1 MSLLEL
7 VQDGREV
14 LSGLL
19 HNLSA
24 STGPLT
30 RDTRSGG
37 YGPAD
42 DIVQRE
48 DGPLCAAEI
57 GFELQK
63 QFAILPGGRG
73 MDGNPIIVFPEFPEF
88 SELEED
94 EVQNVLNYLSS
105 LPSVAASAVGFILVL
120 DRRLDRWAAVRATLL
135 RIAGSFPGNL
145 HLVLVLRP
153 TTLLQRTLSDFLF
166 KYNKDE
172 FKMKV
177 VMLSSVTELHAY
189 IDPGQLTTELGG
201 TQEYRHDSWIS
212 HRTAIEAFALMV
224 KTTAQTLQAFGT
236 ELAETE
242 LPNDAEATT
251 NLLHAHTLKKDT
263 MKEDLQVALSQ
274 GGRLLECI
282 NEPLQTEPECSRT
295 NDELEN
301 LDTVQRLLGQLDE
314 TQMAFDDFWERH
326 RTKLEQCLQL
336 RHFEQH
342 FREVRAQLDVTAE
355 RLSGF
360 SEVSEALD
368 RALSLACE
376 GDRLIEDSHYAEDSI
391 RPKCSELRGV
401 CEEISST
408 LRSKK
413 SLLLRAMEL
422 HHSLEKASR
431 WCEKGIFLLASQ
443 PVDRCQSQDGAE
455 AALQELERYLDTATL
470 HTVADRG
477 AMCCQYEAVLTAQ
490 LKDQVEGVFL
500 KQSSVQEM
508 FEKRRVSLKKLA
520 AKQTRPVQ
528 PVAPRPEVKSP
539 LSSPSQQR
547 KERRYSA
554 DNAICKRVESPTH
567 NGGIRHASLSEE
579 EENLAVLRRHV
590 MNELLETERAYVE
603 ELLCVLE
610 GYAAEMDNSAMAH
623 LIPSTLLNKKVVLFG
638 NMSEIYQFHKRTFL
652 KELEAYTDCPELV
665 GRCFLE
671 RMKDLQIYEAY
682 CQNKPRSESLWRQCS
697 DCAFFQECQKKLEHK
712 LGLDSYLLKPVQRIT
727 KYQLLLKELLKYSK
741 GCDGCDDLQE
751 ALSSILGILKAV
763 NDSMHLIAITGYEG
777 NLSDLGRL
785 LMQGSFSVWT
795 EHKKGHAKVK
805 DLARFKPM
813 QRHLF
818 LHEKAL
824 LFCKRREE
832 NGEGYEKA
840 PSYSF
845 KHSLSMTAVGI
856 TESAKGDNKKF
867 EVWCNSRDE
876 VFIAQ
881 APTPEIKTSW
891 VNEIRKVLTQQLR
904 ACRGTVN
911 TRPLLAFAHRAIF
924 STAVPV
930 SEASQQKGSDSVF
943 PSPTSNSS
951 SISLSPFRSSGQK
964 NPKKQEEKKAE
975 TSSVSDSSSSPKHKD
990 EPVTSPTTDRSSV
1003 AKKRFTLQGFSNLK
1017 SPKGSAL
1024 SPEHGAK
1031 SHSVKSDPT
1040 PFGFKGWNKA
1050 SLSVDA
1056 SEENDGYSSGED
1068 PMNSDP
1074 EDEVARKLA
1083 PGTYTVVADCEKA
1096 GPQELSVTS
1105 GDMVQL
1111 IREGEEGQWFVK
1123 NLRSSKEGW
1132 VAAANLLSL
1141 ISESK
1146 SSQSLSSSD
1155 GSVSGNLSTS
1165 SSCSETYTS
1174 FSDIKP

>member
-1 MSLLEL
+1 MGGSVWLRITALLHYLLDSFMGEGMSVPDDLEQTL
-7 VQDGREV
+7 EV
-14 LSGLL
+14 LSTI
-19 HNLSA
+19 S
-24 STGPLT
+24 
-30 RDTRSGG
+30 
-37 YGPAD
+37 D
-42 DIVQRE
+42 DVLQTQ
-48 DGPLCAAEI
+48 DGTVCAAEI
-57 GFELQK
+57 GSELRK

-73 MDGNPIIVFPEFPEF
+73 TNGNPIIVLPEFPDF
-88 SELEED
+88 SELEEE
-94 EVQNVLNYLSS
+94 EVKNVLGYLSS
-105 LPSVAASAVGFILVL
+105 VPSVAASGVGFILVI

-145 HLVLVLRP
+145 DLVLVLRP
-153 TTLLQRTLSDFLF
+153 TTLFQRTLSDFLF
-166 KYNKDE
+166 KYNRDE

-201 TQEYRHDSWIS
+201 TQEYSHESWIS

-242 LPNDAEATT
+242 LPNDTEATT
-251 NLLHAHTLKKDT
+251 ALLYTHSQKKDE

-282 NEPLQTEPECSRT
+282 NEPLHTDPEYNMT
-295 NDELEN
+295 YDELEN
-301 LDTVQRLLGQLDE
+301 LATVQRLLGQLDE
-314 TQMAFDDFWERH
+314 TEKAFDDFWERH

-336 RHFEQH
+336 RHFEKH
-342 FREVRAQLDVTAE
+342 FREVRTQLDVTSE

-360 SEVSEALD
+360 SEVSVSPAHAEHVLRELSGHEDKACDALD
-368 RALSLACE
+368 RALSLAGE
-376 GDRLIEDSHYAEDSI
+376 GDRLIENSHYAEDSI
-391 RPKCSELRGV
+391 RPKCIELRGV

-422 HHSLEKASR
+422 HHALEKASR
-431 WCEKGIFLLASQ
+431 WCEEGIFLLASQ

-455 AALQELERYLDTATL
+455 AALQELERYLDTGSL
-470 HTVADRG
+470 HTLTDRS
-477 AMCCQYEAVLTAQ
+477 AICCQYEAVITSQ
-490 LKDQVEGVFL
+490 LRDQVEKVFQ

-539 LSSPSQQR
+539 LSSPNQQR

-554 DNAICKRVESPTH
+554 DNAICKRVESPIH
-567 NGGIRHASLSEE
+567 NGGTRHVSLSEE

-610 GYAAEMDNSAMAH
+610 GYAAEMENPAMAH
-623 LIPSTLLNKKVVLFG
+623 LIPSTLLSKRVVLFG

-785 LMQGSFSVWT
+785 MMQGSFSVWT

-818 LHEKAL
+818 LHQKAL

-845 KHSLSMTAVGI
+845 KHSLSMSALGF
-856 TESAKGDNKKF
+856 TENAKGDNKKF
-867 EVWCNSRDE
+867 EIWCNSRDE
-876 VFIAQ
+876 VFIVQ

-891 VNEIRKVLTQQLR
+891 VNEIRKVLTQQLK
-904 ACRGTVN
+904 ACRVN
-911 TRPLLAFAHRAIF
+911 
-924 STAVPV
+924 V
-930 SEASQQKGSDSVF
+930 SDASQQKSSDSAF
-943 PSPTSNSS
+943 QSPASNNS
-951 SISLSPFRSSGQK
+951 SISLSPFRSSGSKSQK
-964 NPKKQEEKKAE
+964 KTEEKKAE
-975 TSSVSDSSSSPKHKD
+975 PNATSDSSSSPKH
-990 EPVTSPTTDRSSV
+990 
-1003 AKKRFTLQGFSNLK
+1003 
-1017 SPKGSAL
+1017 
-1024 SPEHGAK
+1024 
-1031 SHSVKSDPT
+1031 
-1040 PFGFKGWNKA
+1040 KGWNKA

-1056 SEENDGYSSGED
+1056 SEENDGYSSSED

-1074 EDEVARKLA
+1074 EDDVGKKLA
-1083 PGTYTVVADCEKA
+1083 PGKYTVFADCEKA
-1096 GPQELSVTS
+1096 GPQELSVKS
-1105 GDMVQL
+1105 GDMVEL
-1111 IREGEEGQWFVK
+1111 IREGEEEQWFVK

-1146 SSQSLSSSD
+1146 SSQSLSSSAD
-1155 GSVSGNLSTS
+1155 GSVSGNISTS

>member
-1 MSLLEL
+1 MEEEQSVPDLEQMLKLLST
-7 VQDGREV
+7 
-14 LSGLL
+14 LS
-19 HNLSA
+19 
-24 STGPLT
+24 
-30 RDTRSGG
+30 
-37 YGPAD
+37 D
-42 DIVQRE
+42 DILQTERC
-48 DGPLCAAEI
+48 PFFATEI
-57 GFELQK
+57 DSELQK
-63 QFAILPGGRG
+63 QFAVLPGGRG
-73 MDGNPIIVFPEFPEF
+73 MNGSPIIVFPEFPAF
-88 SELEED
+88 SELEE
-94 EVQNVLNYLSS
+94 EELQNVLSYLTSI
-105 LPSVAASAVGFILVL
+105 PSVAASGLGFILVI

-153 TTLLQRTLSDFLF
+153 DTFFQRTLSDFLF
-166 KYNKDE
+166 KLSKDE

-177 VMLSSVTELHAY
+177 LMLSSVTELHAY
-189 IDPGQLTTELGG
+189 IDPGQLTTEFGG
-201 TQEYRHDSWIS
+201 TREYCHDSWIS

-251 NLLHAHTLKKDT
+251 SLLHTHTLKKVK
-263 MKEDLQVALSQ
+263 MKEELQVALSQ
-274 GGRLLECI
+274 GGHLLDCI
-282 NEPLQTEPECSRT
+282 NEPLQTDPEYT
-295 NDELEN
+295 MTHDELEN
-301 LDTVQRLLGQLDE
+301 LATVQRLLGQLDE
-314 TQMAFDDFWERH
+314 TEAAFDDFWERH
-326 RTKLEQCLQL
+326 HTKLEQCLQL

-342 FREVRAQLDVTAE
+342 FREVCSQLDVTLE
-355 RLSGF
+355 RLSVF
-360 SEVSEALD
+360 SEVSLSPAHAEHILRELSGHEDKACEVLD
-368 RALSLACE
+368 RALSLASE
-376 GDRLIEDSHYAEDSI
+376 GDRLIENSHYAEDSI
-391 RPKCSELRGV
+391 RPKCIELRGV
-401 CEEISST
+401 CDGISST

-413 SLLLRAMEL
+413 GLLLRAMEL
-422 HHSLEKASR
+422 HHALEKASR
-431 WCEKGIFLLASQ
+431 WCEEGIFLLASQ

-455 AALQELERYLDTATL
+455 AALQELERYLDTARL
-470 HTVADRG
+470 HTLVDRSDIY
-477 AMCCQYEAVLTAQ
+477 CQYEAVLTPQ
-490 LKDQVEGVFL
+490 LRDQVESVFQ

-528 PVAPRPEVKSP
+528 PVAPRPEVKTP
-539 LSSPSQQR
+539 LSSPNAHG
-547 KERRYSA
+547 KERRYSV
-554 DNAICKRVESPTH
+554 DSLMCKKVPSPTH
-567 NGGIRHASLSEE
+567 SFSTRHASLSEE
-579 EENLAVLRRHV
+579 EENLAILRRHV

-610 GYAAEMDNSAMAH
+610 GYAAEMDNPAMAH
-623 LIPSTLLNKKVVLFG
+623 LIPSTLLGKKDILFG

-652 KELEAYTDCPELV
+652 KELEAYTDYPELV

-727 KYQLLLKELLKYSK
+727 KYQLLLKEMLKYSK
-741 GCDGCDDLQE
+741 GCNGCNDLQE

-777 NLSDLGRL
+777 NLSELGRL

-845 KHSLSMTAVGI
+845 KHSLSMSAVGI
-856 TESAKGDNKKF
+856 TENAKGDNKKF
-867 EVWCNSRDE
+867 EIWCNSREE
-876 VFIAQ
+876 VFIVQ
-881 APTPEIKTSW
+881 APTPEIKTTW
-891 VNEIRKVLTQQLR
+891 VNEIRKVLTEQLK
-904 ACRGTVN
+904 ACRD
-911 TRPLLAFAHRAIF
+911 AC
-924 STAVPV
+924 
-930 SEASQQKGSDSVF
+930 QQKNSDSITL
-943 PSPTSNSS
+943 SPTSNI
-951 SISLSPFRSSGQK
+951 SISLSPFWSNGQK
-964 NPKKQEEKKAE
+964 SQKKQDERKAE
-975 TSSVSDSSSSPKHKD
+975 LSPTSDVNSSSSSPKHKD

-1024 SPEHGAK
+1024 SPEHGSK
-1031 SHSVKSDPT
+1031 HHLVKSDPT
-1040 PFGFKGWNKA
+1040 PFGFKGLNKT

-1056 SEENDGYSSGED
+1056 SDENDGYSSSED

-1074 EDEVARKLA
+1074 EDEGVKKLA
-1083 PGTYTVVADCEKA
+1083 PGKYTVVVDCEKA
-1096 GPQELSVTS
+1096 GPQELFVKS
-1105 GDMVQL
+1105 GDTVQL

-1141 ISESK
+1141 ISEAK

>member
-1 MSLLEL
+1 MGEQLSVPEDLEQTL
-7 VQDGREV
+7 EV
-14 LSGLL
+14 LSTV
-19 HNLSA
+19 S
-24 STGPLT
+24 
-30 RDTRSGG
+30 
-37 YGPAD
+37 D
-42 DIVQRE
+42 DVLQSE

-57 GFELQK
+57 GSELQK

-73 MDGNPIIVFPEFPEF
+73 MNGSPIVIFPEFPAF
-88 SELEED
+88 SELEDE
-94 EVQNVLNYLSS
+94 EVQNVLRYLTSV
-105 LPSVAASAVGFILVL
+105 PSVAASGVGFILVI

-201 TQEYRHDSWIS
+201 TQEYCHDSWIS

-224 KTTAQTLQAFGT
+224 KTTAQTLQTFGT

-251 NLLHAHTLKKDT
+251 NLLHTHTLKKDK

-282 NEPLQTEPECSRT
+282 NEPLQTDPEYNMT
-295 NDELEN
+295 YDEQEN

-314 TQMAFDDFWERH
+314 TEAAFDDFWERH

-342 FREVRAQLDVTAE
+342 FREVRGQLDVTSE

-360 SEVSEALD
+360 SEVSVSPAHAEHVLRELSGHEDRACDVLD
-368 RALSLACE
+368 CALSLASE
-376 GDRLIEDSHYAEDSI
+376 GDRLIENSHYAEDSI
-391 RPKCSELRGV
+391 RPKCSELREV

-413 SLLLRAMEL
+413 SLLLKAMEL
-422 HHSLEKASR
+422 HHALEKASR
-431 WCEKGIFLLASQ
+431 WCEEGIFLLASQ

-455 AALQELERYLDTATL
+455 AALQELERYLDTAPL
-470 HTVADRG
+470 HTLIDHSAI
-477 AMCCQYEAVLTAQ
+477 CCQYEAALTTQ
-490 LKDQVEGVFL
+490 LRDQVESVFQ

-539 LSSPSQQR
+539 LSSPNQQR

-554 DNAICKRVESPTH
+554 DNAICKKVETPLQ
-567 NGGIRHASLSEE
+567 NGGTRHASLTEE

-610 GYAAEMDNSAMAH
+610 GYAAEMDNPAMAH
-623 LIPSTLLNKKVVLFG
+623 LIPSALLSKKDVLFG

-741 GCDGCDDLQE
+741 SCDGSDDLQD

-777 NLSDLGRL
+777 NLSELGRL

-845 KHSLSMTAVGI
+845 KHSLSMSAVGI
-856 TESAKGDNKKF
+856 TENAKGDNKKF

-876 VFIAQ
+876 VFIVQ
-881 APTPEIKTSW
+881 APTPEIKTLW
-891 VNEIRKVLTQQLR
+891 VNEIRKVLTQQLK
-904 ACRGTVN
+904 ACRD
-911 TRPLLAFAHRAIF
+911 AI
-924 STAVPV
+924 
-930 SEASQQKGSDSVF
+930 QQKSSDT
-943 PSPTSNSS
+943 PSPTSNNS

-964 NPKKQEEKKAE
+964 NQKKQEEKKGE
-975 TSSVSDSSSSPKHKD
+975 QSPNSDVNSSSSPKHK
-990 EPVTSPTTDRSSV
+990 EPAPHVTLSRVKWMSTSSLLQS
-1003 AKKRFTLQGFSNLK
+1003 KRQGWS
-1017 SPKGSAL
+1017 
-1024 SPEHGAK
+1024 
-1031 SHSVKSDPT
+1031 
-1040 PFGFKGWNKA
+1040 KA

-1074 EDEVARKLA
+1074 EDEVGKKLA
-1083 PGTYTVVADCEKA
+1083 PGKYTVVADCEKA
-1096 GPQELSVTS
+1096 GPQELSVKS

-1132 VAAANLLSL
+1132 VAAENLLSL

>member
-1 MSLLEL
+1 MKQAVYFSLPVEMETLREEEETVQRDGMKECTGKKQGHGGERFVSISLEEMESYYRYTHCCH
-7 VQDGREV
+7 Q
-14 LSGLL
+14 L
-19 HNLSA
+19 HN
-24 STGPLT
+24 
-30 RDTRSGG
+30 
-37 YGPAD
+37 
-42 DIVQRE
+42 DIVHKD
-48 DGPLCAAEI
+48 DGALCAAEI
-57 GFELQK
+57 GSELQK

-73 MDGNPIIVFPEFPEF
+73 TNGSPIIVFPEFPAF
-88 SELEED
+88 SELEEE
-94 EVQNVLNYLSS
+94 EVQNVLGYLTSV
-105 LPSVAASAVGFILVL
+105 PSVAASGVGFILVI

-145 HLVLVLRP
+145 NLVLVLRP

-201 TQEYRHDSWIS
+201 TQEYCHDSWIS

-251 NLLHAHTLKKDT
+251 SLLHTHTLKKDK

-274 GGRLLECI
+274 GGRLLQYI
-282 NEPLQTEPECSRT
+282 NEPLQTDPEYSMT
-295 NDELEN
+295 HDELEN
-301 LDTVQRLLGQLDE
+301 LATVQRLLGQLDE
-314 TQMAFDDFWERH
+314 TETAFDDFWERH
-326 RTKLEQCLQL
+326 HTKLEQCLQL
-336 RHFEQH
+336 RHFEKH
-342 FREVRAQLDVTAE
+342 FREVRAQLDVTSE

-360 SEVSEALD
+360 SEVSVSPAHAEHVLRELSGHEDKACDALD
-368 RALSLACE
+368 LALSLASE
-376 GDRLIEDSHYAEDSI
+376 GDRLIENSHYAEDSI
-391 RPKCSELRGV
+391 RPKCNELRGV

-408 LRSKK
+408 LKSKK
-413 SLLLRAMEL
+413 SLLLKALEL
-422 HHSLEKASR
+422 HHALEKASR
-431 WCEKGIFLLASQ
+431 WCEDGIFLLASQ

-455 AALQELERYLDTATL
+455 AALQELERYLDTAPL
-470 HTVADRG
+470 HTLADRS
-477 AMCCQYEAVLTAQ
+477 AICCQYEAVLNTQ
-490 LKDQVEGVFL
+490 LRDQVEKVFQ

-508 FEKRRVSLKKLA
+508 FEKRRISLKKLA

-539 LSSPSQQR
+539 QSSPNQER

-554 DNAICKRVESPTH
+554 DNVICKKVESPLH
-567 NGGIRHASLSEE
+567 NGGTRHASLSEE

-610 GYAAEMDNSAMAH
+610 GYGAEMDNPAMAH
-623 LIPSTLLNKKVVLFG
+623 LIPSNLHSKKDILFG

-741 GCDGCDDLQE
+741 GCDGSDDLQE

-845 KHSLSMTAVGI
+845 KHSLSMSAVGI
-856 TESAKGDNKKF
+856 TENAKGDNKKF
-867 EVWCNSRDE
+867 EIWCNSREE
-876 VFIAQ
+876 VFIVQ
-881 APTPEIKTSW
+881 APTTEIKTAW
-891 VNEIRKVLTQQLR
+891 VNEIRKVLTQQLK
-904 ACRGTVN
+904 ACRDA
-911 TRPLLAFAHRAIF
+911 RQQK
-924 STAVPV
+924 SSDPV
-930 SEASQQKGSDSVF
+930 SPG
-943 PSPTSNSS
+943 PTSNNT
-951 SISLSPFRSSGQK
+951 SISLSPFRSSQK
-964 NPKKQEEKKAE
+964 NQKKQEEKKSEANP
-975 TSSVSDSSSSPKHKD
+975 TSDGNSSSSPKH
-990 EPVTSPTTDRSSV
+990 
-1003 AKKRFTLQGFSNLK
+1003 
-1017 SPKGSAL
+1017 
-1024 SPEHGAK
+1024 
-1031 SHSVKSDPT
+1031 
-1040 PFGFKGWNKA
+1040 KGWNKA

-1068 PMNSDP
+1068 PMNSDT
-1074 EDEVARKLA
+1074 EDEVVKKLA
-1083 PGTYTVVADCEKA
+1083 PGKYTVVADCEKA
-1096 GPQELSVTS
+1096 GPQELSVKS
-1105 GDMVQL
+1105 GDVVQL

-1174 FSDIKP
+1174 YSDIKP

>member
-7 VQDGREV
+7 IQDSQE
-14 LSGLL
+14 LL
-19 HNLSA
+19 FQLLRDVSV
-24 STGPLT
+24 SISLLT
-30 RDTRSGG
+30 RLTHPSQSQRPTRRT
-37 YGPAD
+37 D
-42 DIVQRE
+42 DILQKE
-48 DGPLCAAEI
+48 DGPLLAAQI
-57 GFELQK
+57 GSELQK
-63 QFAILPGGRG
+63 RFAILPGCRG
-73 MDGNPIIVFPEFPEF
+73 IDGHPVIFLPEFPAFE
-88 SELEED
+88 ELPEE
-94 EVQNVLNYLSS
+94 ELQNVLRYLTSV
-105 LPSVAASAVGFILVL
+105 PSVAASEVGFILIV

-153 TTLLQRTLSDFLF
+153 TALFQRTLSDFLF

-177 VMLSSVTELHAY
+177 VMLSTVTELHAY

-201 TQEYRHDSWIS
+201 TQEYCHDSWIS

-224 KTTAQTLQAFGT
+224 KTVAQTLQAFGT

-242 LPNDAEATT
+242 LPNDADATVH
-251 NLLHAHTLKKDT
+251 LLHEHTLKKDT
-263 MKEDLQVALSQ
+263 MKEDLKVALSQ
-274 GGRLLECI
+274 GGRLLACI
-282 NEPLQTEPECSRT
+282 NEPLQTGPEHSMT
-295 NDELEN
+295 EDEMEN
-301 LDTVQRLLGQLDE
+301 LATVQRLLGQLDE
-314 TQMAFDDFWERH
+314 TETAFDDFWERH

-336 RHFEQH
+336 RHFEKH
-342 FREVRAQLDVTAE
+342 FREVRPQLGVMAE

-360 SEVSEALD
+360 SEVSISPAHAEHVLRELSSHEEKACELMD
-368 RALSLACE
+368 LALSLASE
-376 GDRLIEDSHYAEDSI
+376 GDRLIENSHYAEDCI

-401 CEEISST
+401 CEEIGST

-413 SLLLRAMEL
+413 GLLLRALEL
-422 HHSLEKASR
+422 HHALEKASQ
-431 WCEKGIFLLASQ
+431 WCEEGIFLLANQ

-455 AALQELERYLDTATL
+455 AALHELERYLDTAAL
-470 HTVADRG
+470 HTLTDRS
-477 AMCCQYEAVLTAQ
+477 AICCQYDAVLNPQ
-490 LKDQVEGVFL
+490 LRDHIDKVFQ

-508 FEKRRVSLKKLA
+508 FEKRQVSLKKLA

-539 LSSPSQQR
+539 LSSPSLER
-547 KERRYSA
+547 KERRFSA
-554 DNAICKRVESPTH
+554 DNALCKKGESPVH
-567 NGGIRHASLSEE
+567 NGSTRHASLSEE

-590 MNELLETERAYVE
+590 MNELLETERVYVE

-610 GYAAEMDNSAMAH
+610 GYAAEMDNPAMAH
-623 LIPSTLLNKKVVLFG
+623 LIPSSLQSKKDILFG
-638 NMSEIYQFHKRTFL
+638 NMPEIYQFHKRTFL
-652 KELEAYTDCPELV
+652 KELEAYTDRPELV

-671 RMKDLQIYEAY
+671 RMSDLQIYEAY

-741 GCDGCDDLQE
+741 GCDGAADLQE

-777 NLSDLGRL
+777 NLSELGRL

-845 KHSLSMTAVGI
+845 KHSLRMSAVGI
-856 TESAKGDNKKF
+856 TENAKGDNKKF
-867 EVWCNSRDE
+867 EIWCNSREE
-876 VFIAQ
+876 VFIVQ
-881 APTPEIKTSW
+881 APTAEIKTAW
-891 VNEIRKVLTQQLR
+891 VNEIRKVLTQQLK
-904 ACRGTVN
+904 ACRDAT
-911 TRPLLAFAHRAIF
+911 
-924 STAVPV
+924 
-930 SEASQQKGSDSVF
+930 QQKGSDSIS
-943 PSPTSNSS
+943 PNPTSNNTSV
-951 SISLSPFRSSGQK
+951 SLSPFRSSGQK
-964 NPKKQEEKKAE
+964 NQKKQDEKKAE
-975 TSSVSDSSSSPKHKD
+975 PNPPPEANSCPSPKHK
-990 EPVTSPTTDRSSV
+990 
-1003 AKKRFTLQGFSNLK
+1003 
-1017 SPKGSAL
+1017 
-1024 SPEHGAK
+1024 
-1031 SHSVKSDPT
+1031 
-1040 PFGFKGWNKA
+1040 GWNKS
-1050 SLSVDA
+1050 SLSADA
-1056 SEENDGYSSGED
+1056 SEENDGFSSGED
-1068 PMNSDP
+1068 PMNSDV
-1074 EDEVARKLA
+1074 EDEVVKKLA
-1083 PGTYTVVADCEKA
+1083 PGKYTVVADCEKA
-1096 GPQELSVTS
+1096 GPQELSVKS
-1105 GDMVQL
+1105 GDVVQL

-1123 NLRSSKEGW
+1123 NLRSGKDGW

>member
-1 MSLLEL
+1 MTMSLLDLIQEG
-7 VQDGREV
+7 QEV
-14 LSGLL
+14 LSRLL
-19 HNLSA
+19 YNLSL
-24 STGPLT
+24 SVSVLT
-30 RDTRSGG
+30 RHTHHRDR
-37 YGPAD
+37 GPVWRKD

-48 DGPLCAAEI
+48 DGPFCAAEI
-57 GFELQK
+57 GSELQK

-73 MDGNPIIVFPEFPEF
+73 VNGSPIIVLPEFPTF
-88 SELEED
+88 NELEEE
-94 EVQNVLNYLSS
+94 EVQNVLSYLTSI
-105 LPSVAASAVGFILVL
+105 PSVAASGVGFILVI

-166 KYNKDE
+166 KFNKDE

-201 TQEYRHDSWIS
+201 TQEYCHDSWIS

-251 NLLHAHTLKKDT
+251 SLLHTHTLKKEK

-282 NEPLQTEPECSRT
+282 NEPLQTDPEYSMT
-295 NDELEN
+295 YDEQEN
-301 LDTVQRLLGQLDE
+301 LATVQRLLGQLDE
-314 TQMAFDDFWERH
+314 TEAAFDDFWERH

-336 RHFEQH
+336 RHFELH
-342 FREVRAQLDVTAE
+342 FRDVRAQLDVTSE
-355 RLSGF
+355 RLTGF
-360 SEVSEALD
+360 SEVSVSPAHAEHVLRELSGHEEKACDVLD
-368 RALSLACE
+368 RALALASE
-376 GDRLIEDSHYAEDSI
+376 GDRLIENSHYAEDSI
-391 RPKCSELRGV
+391 RPKCGELRGV

-413 SLLLRAMEL
+413 SVLLKAMEL
-422 HHSLEKASR
+422 HHALEKASR
-431 WCEKGIFLLASQ
+431 WCEEGIFLLASQ

-455 AALQELERYLDTATL
+455 AALQELERYLETAPL
-470 HTVADRG
+470 HTLADRS
-477 AMCCQYEAVLTAQ
+477 AICCQYEATLTAQ
-490 LKDQVEGVFL
+490 LRDQIEKVFQ

-539 LSSPSQQR
+539 LSSPNQQR

-554 DNAICKRVESPTH
+554 DNAICKKVESPIH
-567 NGGIRHASLSEE
+567 NGGTRHASLSEE

-610 GYAAEMDNSAMAH
+610 GYAAEMDNPSVAH
-623 LIPSTLLNKKVVLFG
+623 LIPSNLLSKKDVLFG

-671 RMKDLQIYEAY
+671 RMEDLQIYEAY

-727 KYQLLLKELLKYSK
+727 KYQLLLKEMLKYSK

-777 NLSDLGRL
+777 NLSELGRL

-845 KHSLSMTAVGI
+845 KHSLSMSAVGI
-856 TESAKGDNKKF
+856 TENAKGDNKKF
-867 EVWCNSRDE
+867 EIWCNSRDE
-876 VFIAQ
+876 VFIVQ
-881 APTPEIKTSW
+881 APTAEIKTAW
-891 VNEIRKVLTQQLR
+891 VNEIRKVLTQQLK
-904 ACRGTVN
+904 ACRD
-911 TRPLLAFAHRAIF
+911 
-924 STAVPV
+924 
-930 SEASQQKGSDSVF
+930 ASQQKSSDSVS
-943 PSPTSNSS
+943 PSPTSNNSTT
-951 SISLSPFRSSGQK
+951 ISLSPFRSSGQK
-964 NPKKQEEKKAE
+964 NQKKQEEKKAE
-975 TSSVSDSSSSPKHKD
+975 VSTISEVNSSPKH
-990 EPVTSPTTDRSSV
+990 
-1003 AKKRFTLQGFSNLK
+1003 
-1017 SPKGSAL
+1017 
-1024 SPEHGAK
+1024 
-1031 SHSVKSDPT
+1031 
-1040 PFGFKGWNKA
+1040 KGWNKA
-1050 SLSVDA
+1050 SFSVDA

-1074 EDEVARKLA
+1074 EEDVGKKLA
-1083 PGTYTVVADCEKA
+1083 PGKYTVVADCEKA
-1096 GPQELSVTS
+1096 GPQELSVKS

-1111 IREGEEGQWFVK
+1111 IKEGDDGQWFVK

>member
-1 MSLLEL
+1 MTMSLLEL
-7 VQDGREV
+7 IQEGQEV
-14 LSGLL
+14 LGGLL
-19 HNLSA
+19 HNLTISV
-24 STGPLT
+24 SLLT
-30 RDTRSGG
+30 RHTHRRSP
-37 YGPAD
+37 GPTD
-42 DIVQRE
+42 DILQRE
-48 DGPLCAAEI
+48 DGPFAAEI
-57 GFELQK
+57 GHELQK

-73 MDGNPIIVFPEFPEF
+73 MNGNPIIIFPEFPDF
-88 SELEED
+88 SELEEE
-94 EVQNVLNYLSS
+94 EVQNVLSYLSS
-105 LPSVAASAVGFILVL
+105 IPSVAASGVGFNLVI

-166 KYNKDE
+166 KYNRDE

-201 TQEYRHDSWIS
+201 TQEYCHDSWIS

-242 LPNDAEATT
+242 LPNDAEATV
-251 NLLHAHTLKKDT
+251 NLLHTHTLKKDK

-282 NEPLQTEPECSRT
+282 NEPLQTDPEYSMT
-295 NDELEN
+295 YDELEN
-301 LDTVQRLLGQLDE
+301 LATVQRLLGQLDE
-314 TQMAFDDFWERH
+314 TQTAFDDFWERH

-342 FREVRAQLDVTAE
+342 FREVRPQLDVTSE

-360 SEVSEALD
+360 SEVSVSPAHAEHVLRELSSHEDKACDTLE
-368 RALSLACE
+368 RALSLASE
-376 GDRLIEDSHYAEDSI
+376 GDRLIENSHYAEDSI
-391 RPKCSELRGV
+391 RPKCGELRGV

-413 SLLLRAMEL
+413 SLLLTALEL
-422 HHSLEKASR
+422 HRALDKASR
-431 WCEKGIFLLASQ
+431 WCEDGIFLLASQ

-455 AALQELERYLDTATL
+455 AALQELERYLDTAPL
-470 HTVADRG
+470 HTLADRS
-477 AMCCQYEAVLTAQ
+477 AICCQYEAVLTPQ
-490 LKDQVEGVFL
+490 LMDQVERVFQ
-500 KQSSVQEM
+500 KQISVQEM
-508 FEKRRVSLKKLA
+508 FEKRRISLKKLA

-539 LSSPSQQR
+539 LSSPNQER

-554 DNAICKRVESPTH
+554 DSAICKKVESPIH
-567 NGGIRHASLSEE
+567 NGGTRHASLSEE

-603 ELLCVLE
+603 ELLCVLD
-610 GYAAEMDNSAMAH
+610 GYAAEMDNPAMAH
-623 LIPSTLLNKKVVLFG
+623 LIPSTLLSKKVVLFG

-727 KYQLLLKELLKYSK
+727 KYQLLLKVSCVHVLYILSVCVYFKLYSPLCLVCLQELLKYSK

-777 NLSDLGRL
+777 NLSELGRL

-818 LHEKAL
+818 LHQKAL

-845 KHSLSMTAVGI
+845 KHSLSMSAVGF
-856 TESAKGDNKKF
+856 TENAKGDNKKF
-867 EVWCNSRDE
+867 EIWCNSRDE
-876 VFIAQ
+876 VFIVQ
-881 APTPEIKTSW
+881 APTPEIKTAW
-891 VNEIRKVLTQQLR
+891 VNEIRKVLTQQLN
-904 ACRGTVN
+904 ACRVTV
-911 TRPLLAFAHRAIF
+911 LD
-924 STAVPV
+924 
-930 SEASQQKGSDSVF
+930 ASQQKSSDSVF
-943 PSPTSNSS
+943 PSPNSNNS

-964 NPKKQEEKKAE
+964 NQKKQEEKKAE
-975 TSSVSDSSSSPKHKD
+975 TSMMSDSSSSLKH
-990 EPVTSPTTDRSSV
+990 
-1003 AKKRFTLQGFSNLK
+1003 
-1017 SPKGSAL
+1017 
-1024 SPEHGAK
+1024 
-1031 SHSVKSDPT
+1031 
-1040 PFGFKGWNKA
+1040 KGWNKA

-1056 SEENDGYSSGED
+1056 SEENDGYSSSED
-1068 PMNSDP
+1068 PINSDA
-1074 EDEVARKLA
+1074 EDEGGRKLA
-1083 PGTYTVVADCEKA
+1083 PGKYTVVADCEKA
-1096 GPQELSVTS
+1096 GPQELSVKS

-1146 SSQSLSSSD
+1146 SSQSLSSSELLLID
-1155 GSVSGNLSTS
+1155 GSVSGNVSTS

>member
-1 MSLLEL
+1 
-7 VQDGREV
+7 
-14 LSGLL
+14 
-19 HNLSA
+19 
-24 STGPLT
+24 
-30 RDTRSGG
+30 
-37 YGPAD
+37 
-42 DIVQRE
+42 
-48 DGPLCAAEI
+48 
-57 GFELQK
+57 
-63 QFAILPGGRG
+63 
-73 MDGNPIIVFPEFPEF
+73 
-88 SELEED
+88 
-94 EVQNVLNYLSS
+94 
-105 LPSVAASAVGFILVL
+105 
-120 DRRLDRWAAVRATLL
+120 
-135 RIAGSFPGNL
+135 
-145 HLVLVLRP
+145 
-153 TTLLQRTLSDFLF
+153 
-166 KYNKDE
+166 
-172 FKMKV
+172 MKV

-201 TQEYRHDSWIS
+201 TQEYCHESWIS

-242 LPNDAEATT
+242 LPNDADATT
-251 NLLHAHTLKKDT
+251 DLLHTHTLKKDK

-282 NEPLQTEPECSRT
+282 NEPLQKDPEYSMT
-295 NDELEN
+295 YDEQEN
-301 LDTVQRLLGQLDE
+301 LATVQRLLGQLDE
-314 TQMAFDDFWERH
+314 TETAFDDFWERH

-336 RHFEQH
+336 RHFERH

-360 SEVSEALD
+360 SEVSISPAHAEHVLRELSGHEDKACDALD
-368 RALSLACE
+368 RALSLAGE
-376 GDRLIEDSHYAEDSI
+376 GDRLIENSHYAEDSI
-391 RPKCSELRGV
+391 RPKCCELRGV

-408 LRSKK
+408 LWSKK

-422 HHSLEKASR
+422 HHALEKASR
-431 WCEKGIFLLASQ
+431 WCEEGIFLLANQ

-470 HTVADRG
+470 HNIADRS
-477 AMCCQYEAVLTAQ
+477 AIYSQYEAVLTTQ
-490 LKDQVEGVFL
+490 LRDQVERVFQ

-539 LSSPSQQR
+539 LSSPNQQR
-547 KERRYSA
+547 KDRRYSA
-554 DNAICKRVESPTH
+554 DNAICKKVESPLH
-567 NGGIRHASLSEE
+567 NGGTRHASLSEE

-610 GYAAEMDNSAMAH
+610 GYAAEMDNPAMAH
-623 LIPSTLLNKKVVLFG
+623 LIPSALLSKKVVLFG
-638 NMSEIYQFHKRTFL
+638 NMPEIYQFHKRTFL

-777 NLSDLGRL
+777 NLTELGRL
-785 LMQGSFSVWT
+785 MMQGSFSVWT

-818 LHEKAL
+818 LHQKAL

-845 KHSLSMTAVGI
+845 KHSLSMSAVGI

-867 EVWCNSRDE
+867 EIWCNSRDE
-876 VFIAQ
+876 VFIVQ
-881 APTPEIKTSW
+881 AATPEIKTTW
-891 VNEIRKVLTQQLR
+891 VSEIRKVLTQQLK
-904 ACRGTVN
+904 ACRV
-911 TRPLLAFAHRAIF
+911 HI
-924 STAVPV
+924 
-930 SEASQQKGSDSVF
+930 SEASQQKSSDSVF
-943 PSPTSNSS
+943 PSPTSNST

-964 NPKKQEEKKAE
+964 SQKKQEEKKAE
-975 TSSVSDSSSSPKHKD
+975 TSTTSDANSSPKHKD

-1024 SPEHGAK
+1024 SPEHTSK
-1031 SHSVKSDPT
+1031 RHLVKSDPT

-1056 SEENDGYSSGED
+1056 TEETDGYSSGED
-1068 PMNSDP
+1068 PLNSDP
-1074 EDEVARKLA
+1074 EDEVEKKLA
-1083 PGTYTVVADCEKA
+1083 PGKYTVVADCEKA
-1096 GPQELSVTS
+1096 GPQELSVKS

-1141 ISESK
+1141 ITESK

>member
-1 MSLLEL
+1 MSLVEL
-7 VQDGREV
+7 IQEIQTL
-14 LSGLL
+14 LSQLL
-19 HNLSA
+19 HILSFGSHARHA
-24 STGPLT
+24 SNITGGHHPTSDEILQT
-30 RDTRSGG
+30 QDL
-37 YGPAD
+37 
-42 DIVQRE
+42 
-48 DGPLCAAEI
+48 PLCAAQI
-57 GFELQK
+57 GTELGK
-63 QFAILPGGRG
+63 QFATLPGGRG
-73 MDGNPIIVFPEFPEF
+73 TDGSPIVIFPEFPTF

-94 EVQNVLNYLSS
+94 EIKNVLNYLTTV
-105 LPSVAASAVGFILVL
+105 PSIAASGVGFILVI

-135 RIAGSFPGNL
+135 RIAGSFPATVN
-145 HLVLVLRP
+145 LVLVLRP
-153 TTLLQRTLSDFLF
+153 TTLLQRALSDFLF
-166 KYNKDE
+166 KFNKDE

-201 TQEYRHDSWIS
+201 AQEYCHESWIS

-224 KTTAQTLQAFGT
+224 KTTAHTLQAFGT

-251 NLLHAHTLKKDT
+251 SLLHSHSFKKEK
-263 MKEDLQVALSQ
+263 MKEDLQVSQSQ
-274 GGRLLECI
+274 GARLLNCI
-282 NEPLQTEPECSRT
+282 NEPFQTNTEYNMT
-295 NDELEN
+295 HDELEN
-301 LDTVQRLLGQLDE
+301 LATVQRLLGQLDE
-314 TQMAFDDFWERH
+314 TETAFDDFWERH
-326 RTKLEQCLQL
+326 RSKLEQCLQL

-342 FREVRAQLDVTAE
+342 FREVRSQLDATLE
-355 RLSGF
+355 RLCGF
-360 SEVSEALD
+360 SEVSVNPAHAEHVLRELSSHEEKACDVLD
-368 RALSLACE
+368 YALSLASE
-376 GDRLIEDSHYAEDSI
+376 GDGLIENAHYAEDSI
-391 RPKCSELRGV
+391 RPKCCELRAV
-401 CEEISST
+401 CEEIRST
-408 LRSKK
+408 LRDKK
-413 SLLLRAMEL
+413 SLLLTAMEL
-422 HHSLEKASR
+422 HHTLEKASR
-431 WCEKGIFLLASQ
+431 WCEEGVFLLASQ

-455 AALQELERYLDTATL
+455 AALQELERYLETAPL
-470 HTVADRG
+470 HTLIDCSAI
-477 AMCCQYEAVLTAQ
+477 CCQYEAVLTTQ
-490 LKDQVEGVFL
+490 LRDQVERVYQ

-539 LSSPSQQR
+539 QASPNQQR

-554 DNAICKRVESPTH
+554 DNALCRKVESPVP
-567 NGGIRHASLSEE
+567 NGGTRHASLSEE
-579 EENLAVLRRHV
+579 DENLAVLRRHV

-610 GYAAEMDNSAMAH
+610 GYAAEMDNPSMAH
-623 LIPSTLLNKKVVLFG
+623 LIPSMLLKKKDILFG

-652 KELEAYTDCPELV
+652 KELEAYTNCPELV

-671 RMKDLQIYEAY
+671 RMKDLQIYAAY

-777 NLSDLGRL
+777 NLSELGRL

-824 LFCKRREE
+824 LFCKKRDE

-845 KHSLSMTAVGI
+845 KHSLNMSAVGI
-856 TESAKGDNKKF
+856 TENAKGDNKKF
-867 EVWCNSRDE
+867 EVWCNSREE
-876 VFIAQ
+876 VFIVQ

-891 VNEIRKVLTQQLR
+891 VNEIRKVLTQQLK
-904 ACRGTVN
+904 ACRD
-911 TRPLLAFAHRAIF
+911 AI
-924 STAVPV
+924 
-930 SEASQQKGSDSVF
+930 QQKSCD
-943 PSPTSNSS
+943 PPNQTTNC
-951 SISLSPFRSSGQK
+951 SISLSPFRSSSQK
-964 NPKKQEEKKAE
+964 NQKKQEDKKAE
-975 TSSVSDSSSSPKHKD
+975 ANLVSDNNSSLAKHKD
-990 EPVTSPTTDRSSV
+990 ETVTSPTADRSSV
-1003 AKKRFTLQGFSNLK
+1003 AKKRFTFSNLK
-1017 SPKGSAL
+1017 SPKGWT
-1024 SPEHGAK
+1024 K
-1031 SHSVKSDPT
+1031 V
-1040 PFGFKGWNKA
+1040 

-1056 SEENDGYSSGED
+1056 SEENDGYSSGEE
-1068 PMNSDP
+1068 PLNSDA
-1074 EDEVARKLA
+1074 EDDAGQKLI
-1083 PGTYTVVADCEKA
+1083 PGKYTVVADSEKS
-1096 GPQELSVTS
+1096 GPQQLSVKS
-1105 GDMVQL
+1105 GDVVQL
-1111 IREGEEGQWFVK
+1111 IKEGEEGQWFVR

-1132 VAAANLLSL
+1132 MAHANLLTL

-1155 GSVSGNLSTS
+1155 DSVSGNLSTS